1 MSSKIVDLQIIRNS
15 SSLAPRYAAARVS
28 DRVSIILA
36 TQDINNDN
44 LLWCEHNWLIA
55 IILAKYKFEKRKKT
69 VRTLRLIG

>member
-15 SSLAPRYAAARVS
+15 STLAPRYAAARVS